1 MCIVVIQKLGYAS
14 VTLFLIGLVVGAI
27 SLAVSLGLRTFV
39 GGIFI
44 PELASQ
50 TLFSLTPG
58 EVESQAVETFGP
70 AAKYSAFIG
79 ALIVNLVLYGI
90 LSMFLHWLFV
100 RKINLNGYLRIAI
113 IASVITYAVMFSV
126 SFILMIIADLQTLP
140 ISVESIF
147 VYLILPQITFGFIL
161 SYFYKS
167 IPQHPTPSITFTD
180 LEKKEMPGSIA
191 TPSTTSDS
199 SIPDEIDLKKRLF
212 LKAGIASIV
221 AAPVLFFGLNSLLFP
236 REAIPSTSTPSQ
248 LESELQSR
256 PRPTGF
262 EDQRLTPLLLS
273 EITPTDLFYRVD
285 INPVPPSVDA
295 SSWKLTVKG
304 LVNKPTTI
312 TYEELKSMPSIEE
325 VATLGC
331 ISNKIGAEF
340 TSNAVWKGIRLKD
353 LLEGAE
359 IKPAAKYIVFRC
371 ADGYDVGISLESG
384 LQDGSIL
391 AYQMNGSTLTAKHGY
406 PVRAIIPGWY
416 GMMNPKWII
425 EIELV
430 DQVYEGYWQKKGWTN
445 KGLDAIYSS
454 IVIPG
459 SAPIR
464 QRFRNLEPLNI
475 IVGQSIPIAGVAF
488 AGNRGISKVEV
499 STDGGNAWRQAV
511 IKNPL
516 SQYAWVLW
524 TTEFNITSKSDYKI
538 LVRATDKT
546 GRAQMSEVRN
556 PFPNGATGYH
566 MINIQA

>member
-1 MCIVVIQKLGYAS
+1 MCVIVIQKLGYAP
-14 VTLFLIGLVVGAI
+14 VTLFFIGLVVGAI
-27 SLAVSLGLRTFV
+27 PLGVSLGLRIFV
-39 GGIFI
+39 GSIFI

-79 ALIVNLVLYGI
+79 ALIVNLILYGI
-90 LSMFLHWLFV
+90 LSMFLHWLLV
-100 RKINLNGYLRIAI
+100 RKTRLNGYLRIAI
-113 IASVITYAVMFSV
+113 IASVITYAVMFSI
-126 SFILMIIADLQTLP
+126 SFILMIMADLQTLS
-140 ISVESIF
+140 ISESMVI
-147 VYLILPQITFGFIL
+147 YLILPQITFGFIL

-167 IPQHPTPSITFTD
+167 IPQRPAPSITITG
-180 LEKKEMPGSIA
+180 LKEKETPDSVA
-191 TPSTTSDS
+191 TPSVTSDS
-199 SIPDEIDLKKRLF
+199 SIQDEIDFKKRLF
-212 LKAGIASIV
+212 LKAGIASVI
-221 AAPVLFFGLNSLLFP
+221 AAPVLFFGLNTLLFP
-236 REAIPSTSTPSQ
+236 RESIPSTSTPSQ
-248 LESELQSR
+248 LESELRSM
-256 PRPTGF
+256 PRPIGF
-262 EDQRLTPLLLS
+262 EDPRLTPLLLS

-295 SSWKLTVKG
+295 SSWRLSVKG
-304 LVNKPTTI
+304 LVNKSTTI

-331 ISNKIGAEF
+331 VSNKIGAEF
-340 TSNAVWKGIRLKD
+340 MSNAVWKGIRLKD
-353 LLEGAE
+353 LLERAE
-359 IKPAAKYIVFRC
+359 IKPTAKYIVFRC
-371 ADGYDVGISLESG
+371 ADGYDVGIPLESG

-391 AYQMNGSTLTAKHGY
+391 AYQMNGSALTAEHGY

-416 GMMNPKWII
+416 GMMNPKWIT

-430 DQVYEGYWQKKGWTN
+430 DHVYEGYWQKKGWTN

-454 IVIPG
+454 IVLPG
-459 SAPIR
+459 NAPIR

-475 IVGQSIPIAGVAF
+475 TVGQSIPIAGIAF

-499 STDGGNAWRQAV
+499 STDGGNTWKQAV

-524 TTEFNITSKSDYKI
+524 ATEFNIRSKGDYKI
-538 LVRATDKT
+538 LVRAIDKT
-546 GRAQMSEVRN
+546 GRAETSEIRN